1 MQSITLGFCFVGV
14 GIAVSAYHI
23 NRIFSNKPRVE
34 YFIGIVC
41 GILFLN
47 IGSNLVATGLHDKIK
62 KINKQK
68 VSKP

>member
-47 IGSNLVATGLHDKIK
+47 IGSNLVATGLHDKITK
-62 KINKQK
+62 NNSPKG
-68 VSKP
+68 SKP